1 MDFFIVLGP
10 NPLLALRI
18 MRIVSTAF
26 KTMCVCVGSMAFDF
40 KIPVDDIC
48 TGQNGIL
55 VVRYL
60 ILACVFYLLN
70 YDSKEKLLL

>member
-10 NPLLALRI
+10 NFLLALRI

-26 KTMCVCVGSMAFDF
+26 KTMSVSVGSMAFDF
-40 KIPVDDIC
+40 KIPVYDIC
-48 TGQNGIL
+48 TGLNGIL